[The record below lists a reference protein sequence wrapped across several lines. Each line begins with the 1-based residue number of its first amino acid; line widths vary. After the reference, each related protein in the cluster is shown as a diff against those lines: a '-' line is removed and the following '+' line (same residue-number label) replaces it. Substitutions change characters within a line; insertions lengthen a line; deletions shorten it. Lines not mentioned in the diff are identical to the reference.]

1 MKKFAVWEWIFR
13 YSKCSYRP
21 DSLAP
26 FGYKLKFSKNVKYTA
41 NFFMVNF
48 IDFDYVINP
57 TIVLL

>member
-1 MKKFAVWEWIFR
+1 MEFAT
-13 YSKCSYRP
+13 
-21 DSLAP
+21 LQ
-26 FGYKLKFSKNVKYTA
+26 NVPYTA